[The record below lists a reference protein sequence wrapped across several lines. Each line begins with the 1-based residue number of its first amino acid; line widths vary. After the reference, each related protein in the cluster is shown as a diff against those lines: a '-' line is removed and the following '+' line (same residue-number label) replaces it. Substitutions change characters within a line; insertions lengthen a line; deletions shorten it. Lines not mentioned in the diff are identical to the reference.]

1 MQAAIWGMEHF
12 GNYLKGHHF
21 TLFTDHKPL
30 EKLGKVHK
38 KTLNRLQE
46 MMSHYSFDIMYK
58 PGNEMPADFLSRHAV
73 DTIGLQNSD
82 LIEKQENYSFISRL
96 KNFLLNRELPEN
108 EKTRQLIFAMSK
120 DCFVSRRVAMEKN
133 D

>member
-1 MQAAIWGMEHF
+1 
-12 GNYLKGHHF
+12 
-21 TLFTDHKPL
+21 
-30 EKLGKVHK
+30 
-38 KTLNRLQE
+38 
-46 MMSHYSFDIMYK
+46 MYK